1 MTGPVLFVDEESS
14 ISSEHRSGSAGT
26 GSPERTQSSPCK
38 ELQATSPE
46 NVSVVIQPSSKHDL
60 ENQESGCRG
69 GAHHHSAH
77 LPGKACCSKCANCP
91 SIWTWRTCGL
101 PLGGF
106 FLAFL
111 NSAASSIV
119 YGFFLGYM
127 GLDSYVL
134 MSIAAL
140 MKLPQVFLLPFG
152 MLTDCLP
159 IFGYNRKPYFVAS
172 WIICGSALLVM
183 SLRPLPAPYYCQNP
197 DGSYDT
203 MRPPCNPS
211 IHADKNWYV
220 FPLFILVAGVQL
232 GCVAGEGLLL
242 EYSQLEPIQCRGK
255 MKAEFTIVTMAGSL
269 VSSAV
274 VGVFLNKK
282 EYLGTFDWG
291 LSFRGFTALC
301 LVLATCLIPISLF
314 CVQEPKKLKRPSCIG
329 HVKSSWNLV
338 KSKGFSTVL
347 LFAFVAQFF
356 NSISTTA
363 GPLVR
368 SQWAGVR
375 VLQQQLF
382 VMGSMLVMMAAT
394 WFYKVYLLQ
403 TCWRKAIFIAT
414 VLVTVSDSIPTF
426 LTIFDVVRNQYFFLG
441 EDILSAVPTT
451 ALALI
456 YSLMVIELAEPGQE
470 GLCFGLIGTVQHASL
485 PISTALS
492 NQVFGLFKPSLSKL
506 ENYVTDTPAFRT
518 TVALSFA
525 LAYGASLLGMCAL
538 PLVPR
543 QKADV
548 ERRKKEWSPSSI
560 MAILVL
566 EIPTLCL
573 PYGVAV
579 LLLSSQPSTACLR
592 WIGGPGCEHLA

>member
-1 MTGPVLFVDEESS
+1 MPCLRVL
-14 ISSEHRSGSAGT
+14 GT
-26 GSPERTQSSPCK
+26 WK
-38 ELQATSPE
+38 
-46 NVSVVIQPSSKHDL
+46 
-60 ENQESGCRG
+60 ESGCRG

-301 LVLATCLIPISLF
+301 LVLATCLIPDL
-314 CVQEPKKLKRPSCIG
+314 
-329 HVKSSWNLV
+329 SW
-338 KSKGFSTVL
+338 
-347 LFAFVAQFF
+347 
-356 NSISTTA
+356 
-363 GPLVR
+363 
-368 SQWAGVR
+368 
-375 VLQQQLF
+375 
-382 VMGSMLVMMAAT
+382 
-394 WFYKVYLLQ
+394 
-403 TCWRKAIFIAT
+403 
-414 VLVTVSDSIPTF
+414 
-426 LTIFDVVRNQYFFLG
+426 QY
-441 EDILSAVPTT
+441 V
-451 ALALI
+451 
-456 YSLMVIELAEPGQE
+456 
-470 GLCFGLIGTVQHASL
+470 HAW
-485 PISTALS
+485 
-492 NQVFGLFKPSLSKL
+492 
-506 ENYVTDTPAFRT
+506 YV
-518 TVALSFA
+518 
-525 LAYGASLLGMCAL
+525 
-538 PLVPR
+538 
-543 QKADV
+543 
-548 ERRKKEWSPSSI
+548 
-560 MAILVL
+560 
-566 EIPTLCL
+566 
-573 PYGVAV
+573 
-579 LLLSSQPSTACLR
+579 
-592 WIGGPGCEHLA
+592 